1 MSKEEIFVDPLDAL
15 IKKHAQAQNPDNTE
29 TLTEIPTETSDVT
42 SSPDILPTETH
53 IDSVDV
59 DYGENDLV
67 EEIELSEKEEAVERE
82 RKRQEAILLK
92 ASEPTDVIPPN
103 EMDPYYQM
111 EAVGFQAEAL
121 AVVTTMVNKVV
132 AKHKLFN
139 GGIPTEDGVRS
150 RVMGDLIS
158 IYHMSGDVVTPEFEQ
173 TILDNWVGADATT
186 QTNDVNDNKP
196 VLNNEEIVDKPE
208 TPVININV
216 EKGNPVTINVD
227 ESIIA
232 KTATTHELNIVVK
245 EVSEKELKA
254 SMIIENS
261 DVDGII
267 TPYDPGICDVPIT
280 LPLSAYRC
288 VLRPI
293 NWFDSIK
300 LNTPMSNNP
309 SDNER
314 KKWSV
319 IYNHIK
325 NVSID
330 KFDSF
335 DDFMKKTK
343 YNDKE
348 LLLWALLVAT
358 SEEQEEILFNCV
370 NNNCR
375 REIKLKYSPRAL
387 VRLNEKHIPKHYQK
401 THDAS
406 VGKEAVD
413 HFNEISSIRKK
424 YQLPTTGIIVELNEP
439 TAHDFVNIKLPLIR
453 ELYSR
458 YRPDDVELKGMA
470 NTDDPTL
477 AEFFYLMSNAMIIS
491 AMSVVKDGKEYR
503 FTDWEDI
510 ELIVTE
516 SLDTVDSGVLL
527 KLVNTVK
534 DNISPV
540 SFALSNV
547 VCPYCHHCEEEL
559 PVTDI
564 GSTLLFQV
572 SRRLMNTNIN
582 LIEMD

>member
-15 IKKHAQAQNPDNTE
+15 IKKHARAQNPDNTE
-29 TLTEIPTETSDVT
+29 TLTETSDVT
-42 SSPDILPTETH
+42 SSPDISSTETH
-53 IDSVDV
+53 IDSVDI
-59 DYGENDLV
+59 DYGENDLI
-67 EEIELSEKEEAVERE
+67 EEIELDEKEEAIERE

-92 ASEPTDVIPPN
+92 ASAPVDVVPPN
-103 EMDPYYQM
+103 EMDPEYQM
-111 EAVGFQAEAL
+111 EAVGFQAEVL
-121 AVVTTMVNKVV
+121 AIVTTMVNKVV
-132 AKHKLFN
+132 SKHKLFS
-139 GGIPTEDGVRS
+139 GGIPTEDGVRN

-158 IYHMSGDVVTPEFEQ
+158 IYHMTGDVITPEFEQ
-173 TILDNWVGADATT
+173 TILDNWIGADVTT
-186 QTNDVNDNKP
+186 QTDGVDDNKLA
-196 VLNNEEIVDKPE
+196 VTDEDIVAPE
-208 TPVININV
+208 TPVINISV

-232 KTATTHELNIVVK
+232 KTSTTHELNIVVK

-319 IYNHIK
+319 IYSHIK
-325 NVSID
+325 NTSID

-358 SEEQEEILFNCV
+358 SEEHEEILFNCV

-387 VRLNEKHIPKHYQK
+387 IRLDEKRIPKHYQK

-406 VGKEAVD
+406 IGKEAVD

-458 YRPDDVELKGMA
+458 YRPDDIDMKGMA
-470 NTDDPTL
+470 DTDDPTL

-491 AMSVVKDGKEYR
+491 AMSVIKDGKEYR

-527 KLVNTVK
+527 KLVNKVK

-547 VCPYCHHCEEEL
+547 VCPHCHHCEEEL
-559 PVTDI
+559 PVSDI

>member
-15 IKKHAQAQNPDNTE
+15 IKKHAQAQNSDDTE
-29 TLTEIPTETSDVT
+29 TLTETPTETSDVT
-42 SSPDILPTETH
+42 PTRDILPTETH

-92 ASEPTDVIPPN
+92 ASTPADIVPPN
-103 EMDPYYQM
+103 EMDPSYQM
-111 EAVGFQAEAL
+111 EAVGFQAEVL
-121 AVVTTMVNKVV
+121 AVVTTMVNKVIS
-132 AKHKLFN
+132 KHKLFN
-139 GGIPTEDGVRS
+139 GCIPTEEGIRQ

-158 IYHMSGDVVTPEFEQ
+158 IYHMTGDVITPEFEQ
-173 TILDNWVGADATT
+173 TILDNWVGADVT
-186 QTNDVNDNKP
+186 QTNDNKQSVDNE
-196 VLNNEEIVDKPE
+196 VVVDKPE

-232 KTATTHELNIVVK
+232 KTSTTNELNIIVK
-245 EVSEKELKA
+245 EVSEKEIKA
-254 SMIIENS
+254 AMIIENS
-261 DVDGII
+261 DVDGVI
-267 TPYDPGICDVPIT
+267 TPYDPGICDIPIT

-325 NVSID
+325 NTSID

-375 REIKLKYSPRAL
+375 REIKMKYSPRAL
-387 VRLNEKHIPKHYQK
+387 VRLNEKNIPKHYQK
-401 THDAS
+401 THNAAI
-406 VGKEAVD
+406 GKEATD

-491 AMSVVKDGKEYR
+491 AMSVIKDGKEYR

-527 KLVNTVK
+527 KLVTKVK

-547 VCPYCHHCEEEL
+547 VCPYCHHYEEEL